1 MVALR
6 CCLAV
11 LVFGACSVGEVGG
24 ADGGMVTMGTR
35 AGFDATIKPMVMTK
49 GCVSCHS
56 ALQPPNFT
64 SYDTLLPQYRNG
76 PPETNKLL
84 TEAADGALHNGVTY
98 FTTAEK
104 MTVRNWIL
112 GM

>member
-6 CCLAV
+6 CGLAA

-24 ADGGMVTMGTR
+24 ADGGMVTMGSQ
-35 AGFDATIKPMVMTK
+35 AVFDSTIKPMVTTK
-49 GCVSCHS
+49 GCVACHS
-56 ALQPPNFT
+56 AAQPPNFT
-64 SYDTLLPQYRNG
+64 SYQTLLPQYRNG
-76 PPETNKLL
+76 PPATNKLL

-104 MTVRNWIL
+104 MTITNWIL
-112 GM
+112 GL